1 MTVKLLFLLNDK
13 EDAGVTG
20 LQAGEEKGD
29 KNFLRVLFICFIFI
43 IIKEKKKKEKKK
55 RSSSQVGMYV
65 CMCLCVC
72 CLFSRF

>member
-1 MTVKLLFLLNDK
+1 MTLKLLFRLNDK

-20 LQAGEEKGD
+20 LQIGEEKGD
-29 KNFLRVLFICFIFI
+29 KNFLRVLLICFIFI
-43 IIKEKKKKEKKK
+43 IIKEKKKKKK
-55 RSSSQVGMYV
+55 RSSSQVSMYV

>member
-13 EDAGVTG
+13 EDAVVTG

-29 KNFLRVLFICFIFI
+29 KNFLRVLLICFIFI
-43 IIKEKKKKEKKK
+43 IIKEKKKKKK

>member
-29 KNFLRVLFICFIFI
+29 KNFLRVLLICFIFI
-43 IIKEKKKKEKKK
+43 II
-55 RSSSQVGMYV
+55 
-65 CMCLCVC
+65 
-72 CLFSRF
+72 